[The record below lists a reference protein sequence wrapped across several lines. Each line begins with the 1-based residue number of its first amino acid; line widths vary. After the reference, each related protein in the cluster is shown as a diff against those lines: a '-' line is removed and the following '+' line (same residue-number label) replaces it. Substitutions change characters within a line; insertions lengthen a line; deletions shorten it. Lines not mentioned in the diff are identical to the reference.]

1 MNKGF
6 CFWNTFC
13 FPGFPKPRVYWFK
26 DGHPLRSSERI
37 LLQAERD
44 VHGLEILEVKRE
56 DMGEYS
62 AYISNVAGSAYSS
75 ARLIVLSMYA
85 NTPNSCL
92 CKKSIFHISL
102 IFIVN
107 MFKEKVKFILE
118 QVQGRLCRKIK
129 EVFWYLPYNV
139 LQTLSSF
146 VLLYIR
152 SDYVFVLHHIF
163 TDPKEPLVP
172 PRFLERFSN
181 RKVKQG
187 TSITLSVK
195 VEGLCTSLCIV

>member
-1 MNKGF
+1 MNKEF

-85 NTPNSCL
+85 NAWIATYE
-92 CKKSIFHISL
+92 KEHIL
-102 IFIVN
+102 YF
-107 MFKEKVKFILE
+107 FKI
-118 QVQGRLCRKIK
+118 
-129 EVFWYLPYNV
+129 Y
-139 LQTLSSF
+139 S
-146 VLLYIR
+146 
-152 SDYVFVLHHIF
+152 
-163 TDPKEPLVP
+163 
-172 PRFLERFSN
+172 
-181 RKVKQG
+181 
-187 TSITLSVK
+187 
-195 VEGLCTSLCIV
+195 